1 MGGALRFLEKLSLEM
16 KKDEQETNR
25 VKQKQ
30 INEILSLDK
39 SKMFEIPPKKKT
51 SFLTK
56 LKVILG
62 YGKEG

>member
-1 MGGALRFLEKLSLEM
+1 M